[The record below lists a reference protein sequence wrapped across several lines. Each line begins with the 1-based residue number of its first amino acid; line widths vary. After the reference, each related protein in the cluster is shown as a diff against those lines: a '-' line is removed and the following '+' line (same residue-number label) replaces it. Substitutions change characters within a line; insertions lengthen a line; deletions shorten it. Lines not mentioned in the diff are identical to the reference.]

1 MRDAGHANRD
11 DESATRNDKS
21 ATHGGDENITRNDG
35 SATRDRGDNTTRN
48 DDSTTRDDPT
58 RTRIKSRI
66 AALSTA
72 PARRVESFFRWLE
85 GLCDSFPQ
93 PQPARP
99 PETLGG
105 FVLHYAKPFWPLLA
119 VSAVLSASIA
129 LIEVWLFAFVG
140 DLVDWLA
147 SSSRADFWHSHRAQL
162 IGTALVVLVAL
173 PVMKFVYECIVH
185 QGMLGNFAMRTRWQT
200 HRYLLRQ
207 SIEFFQN
214 DFAGRVA
221 AKMMQTSLGVREAV
235 IKVTEVLLYVAV
247 YFTGAV
253 LMFAASDPRL
263 TAPMIL
269 WLLGYLLAVR
279 YFVPRLRAASMQQA
293 EARSMVTGRVVDSYT
308 NITTVKMFA
317 HTDHEDRYARE
328 GMDIFLD
335 TVYRQMRLATVL
347 ASVLNCINALLLF
360 SVAATSIW
368 LWHDDLVTAGAIA
381 FALGMVL
388 RLQGISQW
396 ILWELAALF
405 ENIGIVED
413 GIATISRD
421 IAITDSDG
429 AKKLIVGAGEIHY
442 RDIHFNYGQAHRGGD
457 GVIDGMSLR
466 VGGGEKIGVVGRSG
480 AGKSTLVNLLLRF
493 YDLERGRIT
502 VDGQDIAQVTQD
514 SLRASIGMV
523 TQDTS
528 LLHRS
533 IFDNIRYGSADA
545 GFDEVTAAARKARA
559 HDFILGLTDADGN
572 RGYRAQVGERGVKLS
587 GGQRQRIAI
596 ARVLLKNAPILILD
610 EATSALDSEVEAAIQ
625 ESLYSLMEGKTVI
638 AIAHRLST
646 IAAMD
651 RLVIMD
657 AGRIVEQGSHRELLR
672 NGGLYAELWARQSG
686 GFVAREDLGHQA
698 AQQV

>member
-1 MRDAGHANRD
+1 M
-11 DESATRNDKS
+11 
-21 ATHGGDENITRNDG
+21 
-35 SATRDRGDNTTRN
+35 
-48 DDSTTRDDPT
+48 
-58 RTRIKSRI
+58 
-66 AALSTA
+66 ALVN
-72 PARRVESFFRWLE
+72 PFFRWLE
-85 GLCDSFPQ
+85 GLCEPFPP

-99 PETLGG
+99 PQTLAG
-105 FVLHYAKPFWPLLA
+105 FMLHYAKPFWPLLLA
-119 VSAVLSASIA
+119 SAILSTTIA
-129 LIEVWLFAFVG
+129 LIEVSLFAFIG
-140 DLVDWLA
+140 NLVDWLA
-147 SSSRADFWHSHRAQL
+147 ASERETFWETYRSRL
-162 IGTALVVLVAL
+162 TGLALVVLVAL
-173 PVMKFVYECIVH
+173 PLLKFFYEGVVH
-185 QGMLGNFAMRTRWQT
+185 QGMLGNFAMRTRWQA

-214 DFAGRVA
+214 DFAGRIA

-253 LMFAASDPRL
+253 ALFAASDWRL
-263 TAPMIL
+263 TAPMGV
-269 WLLGYLLAVR
+269 WLAGYLLAVR
-279 YFVPRLRAASMQQA
+279 YFVPRLRRASMEQA

-317 HTDHEDRYARE
+317 HTEHEDRYARE

-335 TVYRQMRLATVL
+335 TVYRQMRLATL
-347 ASVLNCINALLLF
+347 LTTTLTCLNGVLLF
-360 SVAATSIW
+360 SVAATSLW
-368 LWHDDLVTAGAIA
+368 LWQAGAVSTGAIA
-381 FALGMVL
+381 FAVGLVL
-388 RLQGISQW
+388 RLQGMSQW
-396 ILWELAALF
+396 ILWEIAGLC

-413 GIATISRD
+413 GIGTLSRD
-421 IAITDSDG
+421 ITITDRRG
-429 AKKLIVGAGEIHY
+429 AADLAVSGGEIEY
-442 RDIHFNYGQAHRGGD
+442 RDIHFNYGQGTEVS
-457 GVIDGMSLR
+457 GVIEGMSLR

-493 YDLERGRIT
+493 YDLEQGRIL
-502 VDGQDIAQVTQD
+502 VDGQDIAGVTQD
-514 SLRASIGMV
+514 SLRSHIGMV

-533 IFDNIRYGSADA
+533 IFDNIRYGKADA
-545 GFDEVTAAARKARA
+545 ALDEVVAAANKARA
-559 HDFILGLTDADGN
+559 HDFIVDLMDSKG
-572 RGYRAQVGERGVKLS
+572 RKGYQAHVGERGVKLS

-625 ESLYSLMEGKTVI
+625 ESLYSLMKGKTVI

-657 AGRIVEQGSHRELLR
+657 RGRIVEQGNHDQLLR

-686 GFVAREDLGHQA
+686 GFLAYENMREA
-698 AQQV
+698 KIA